1 MLDHTVER
9 LISNGFR
16 LLFKCFLSSRIDHST
31 RLDRFLGTLR
41 HKWSTHYSKIAKYV
55 KKSNQQKSVEYFIY
69 HAKKLTF
76 YLFSTHYFLPN
87 LNLISL
93 KQTISQWIIT
103 KIFFKRQKKVL
114 YTVCFL
120 IKKVRKR
127 RVLFKKRRRQS
138 TFVAA
143 AEETKAFPVTPP
155 VPLDNRRSIPEKRR
169 KKGASPLSIPAN
181 LSDCQYEC
189 QWSINY
195 VEKQTQKNTVFENY
209 PKCLILFKRLELWIG
224 TRLVQLTYFWRKNSK
239 WDIFGDFQ
247 KTAKKAAFLCR
258 KSV

>member
-1 MLDHTVER
+1 MFPHQ
-9 LISNGFR
+9 
-16 LLFKCFLSSRIDHST
+16 K
-31 RLDRFLGTLR
+31 
-41 HKWSTHYSKIAKYV
+41 SKK
-55 KKSNQQKSVEYFIY
+55 KKS
-69 HAKKLTF
+69 TF
-76 YLFSTHYFLPN
+76 
-87 LNLISL
+87 
-93 KQTISQWIIT
+93 Q
-103 KIFFKRQKKVL
+103 
-114 YTVCFL
+114 
-120 IKKVRKR
+120 
-127 RVLFKKRRRQS
+127 KKRRRQS

-195 VEKQTQKNTVFENY
+195 VEKQTQKSTLFENY
-209 PKCLILFKRLELWIG
+209 PKFLIFFSNRLVLWIVVIG
-224 TRLVQLTYFWRKNSK
+224 ISQKFWRKNSK

>member
-1 MLDHTVER
+1 M
-9 LISNGFR
+9 
-16 LLFKCFLSSRIDHST
+16 
-31 RLDRFLGTLR
+31 
-41 HKWSTHYSKIAKYV
+41 
-55 KKSNQQKSVEYFIY
+55 
-69 HAKKLTF
+69 
-76 YLFSTHYFLPN
+76 
-87 LNLISL
+87 
-93 KQTISQWIIT
+93 
-103 KIFFKRQKKVL
+103 

-195 VEKQTQKNTVFENY
+195 VEKQTQKSTVFENY
-209 PKCLILFKRLELWIG
+209 PKFLIFFIQSTSTVNCGNWHKPK
-224 TRLVQLTYFWRKNSK
+224 FWRKNSK